1 MTIIQPSTPGNR
13 PNYRR
18 SYVFEK
24 FMAAIALLNYILVL
38 FDLSYIPLRDSYLE
52 SFPGFTQWYG
62 EQFKGIEPHRTTET
76 YLDTVSELVE
86 SLEANGLP
94 ASSEGDSRDASVA
107 SGTTSLEGE
116 QIADP
121 DAEASDFD
129 NFGAEPEADARAAGT
144 ATSSADPN
152 SSSTGTAADQSPRP
166 VPVLLNELRFMSAE
180 IIDEN
185 PFDIANKT
193 GTLERIKQRM
203 RERLNEESSQEAFAT
218 FWSVDHLRAAG
229 WIEELQ
235 FFDSEIRPLFA
246 TNYFRN
252 IGLDGRPTD
261 LFIKIDIWFMA
272 LFAAE
277 LLLRGIY
284 LSRRY
289 KGTNL
294 IDAILWRW
302 YDLILLLPFWRWL
315 RIIPVII
322 RINQSNLIDLEP
334 MSNRIRRLFVTHFA
348 IELTEIIIIRII
360 DQIQD
365 LVRSGEVAKILL
377 TPDGRRRYIDL
388 NDINEVET
396 ITRRLVSILVYK
408 VLPEVR
414 PQVEAL
420 LDHNLERS
428 LHAAPLYSNM
438 KGLPGF
444 STLSHQLSQQVT
456 HSVYENVAGILRSA
470 VRDEKGAELIQ
481 SLVDS
486 VVRNLQAE
494 VRKDETVQEFE
505 SLIVVLLEEIKINY
519 VQSLA
524 AEDVEALREK
534 TQRLYQITQHPK

>member
-1 MTIIQPSTPGNR
+1 
-13 PNYRR
+13 
-18 SYVFEK
+18 
-24 FMAAIALLNYILVL
+24 MAAIALLNYILVL
-38 FDLSYIPLRDSYLE
+38 FDLSYIPLRDVYLRYLPE
-52 SFPGFTQWYG
+52 FTTWYG
-62 EQFKGIEPHRTTET
+62 EQFKGIEPYRTTEA
-76 YLDTVSELVE
+76 YLNTVDQLVE
-86 SLEANGLP
+86 ALEANGLP
-94 ASSEGDSRDASVA
+94 ASSRVGETDAP
-107 SGTTSLEGE
+107 GEIDEPLEGE
-116 QIADP
+116 QATEP
-121 DAEASDFD
+121 DTEPA
-129 NFGAEPEADARAAGT
+129 NFGTELEAGNTDLDGDPEDSETFTNGT
-144 ATSSADPN
+144 ENTASA
-152 SSSTGTAADQSPRP
+152 QS
-166 VPVLLNELRFMSAE
+166 VPTLLNELQAASAE

-185 PFDIANKT
+185 PFEIADKT

-203 RERLNEESSQEAFAT
+203 RERVEEESSTEAFET
-218 FWSVDHLRAAG
+218 FWSVEYLNEAG
-229 WIEELQ
+229 WINELR
-235 FFDSEIRPLFA
+235 FFNNEIRPLFE
-246 TNYFRN
+246 TNYFRGV
-252 IGLDGRPTD
+252 GLDGKPTD
-261 LFIKIDIWFMA
+261 LFIKIDIWFIA

-277 LLLRGIY
+277 LVLRSIY

-289 KGTNL
+289 KGTNF

-302 YDLILLLPFWRWL
+302 YDIILLLPFWRWL
-315 RIIPVII
+315 RIIPVVI
-322 RINQSNLIDLEP
+322 RINQSNLIDMEP
-334 MSNRIRRLFVTHFA
+334 INNRIRRLFVTHFA

-377 TPDGRRRYIDL
+377 TPDGKQRYIDL

-444 STLSHQLSQQVT
+444 NTLSHQLSQQVT
-456 HSVYENVAGILRSA
+456 HSVYESVAGILRSA
-470 VRDEKGAELIQ
+470 VRDEKGAELVQ
-481 SLVDS
+481 SLIDS
-486 VVRNLQAE
+486 MIRNLQAE

-505 SLIVVLLEEIKINY
+505 SLIVILLEEIKINY